1 MINGANVCHESQGY
15 KTPPQVSGIKN
26 EAELGINRAI
36 PTKSILRTCLTKE
49 SFLDRKLDDQ
59 ATKTAPIPMKGKL
72 I

>member
-1 MINGANVCHESQGY
+1 MINGANVCHEPQVY

-36 PTKSILRTCLTKE
+36 PMKSIFRTCAENE
-49 SFLDRKLDDQ
+49 SLPARKLDDQ
-59 ATKTAPIPMKGKL
+59 ATKSTPIPIKGKL